1 MRMTGGTRGTGS
13 NRWGRSW
20 GVATL
25 AVLLAGGSAACSTPP
40 FGGGSETS
48 ATLGGGGATTTATP
62 PAGKENLARY
72 YGQRVEWQPCES
84 NQCAWLTVPVDYAK
98 PEGETIRLRMLK
110 VPARGSSKGTLF
122 VNPGGPGGSATEY
135 ASLAN
140 FIVTPAV
147 RQTYDVVG
155 VDPRGVAKSNPVT
168 CLDDKAMDAMMGADP
183 TPDDAAERTAV
194 EGIAKEF
201 AQACQAKYPN
211 LLPHLGTPDV
221 ARDMDVARAALGQD
235 KFLYLGKS
243 YGTYLGTVYAD
254 LFPAQVGRMVLDGA
268 MPPSL
273 SDTELSLGQAQGFET
288 ATRSY
293 VEDCVKKGGCPLGG
307 SVDDGMAAIRELLK
321 SVDAKPLPIK
331 GDPRVKELTEGWAS
345 MGMAAAMYSQQQWPE
360 LTSALRGAK
369 AGDGTGLFSLAAQ
382 YAERESDGSYG
393 GNIMQ
398 VISAVNCLDH
408 PVERLTEAQ
417 QEQQVAEFTK
427 VAPTWGRFMAGSSYT
442 CLNWPV
448 QSTNK
453 PRVITGEGANPILV
467 VGTTRDPATP
477 YAWAQQLAEQ
487 LKGARLVT
495 FDGDGHTAYMRSNR
509 CVNDAVD
516 GYLVGGKVPGGDVR
530 C

>member
-1 MRMTGGTRGTGS
+1 M
-13 NRWGRSW
+13 
-20 GVATL
+20 
-25 AVLLAGGSAACSTPP
+25 C
-40 FGGGSETS
+40 
-48 ATLGGGGATTTATP
+48 
-62 PAGKENLARY
+62 
-72 YGQRVEWQPCES
+72 
-84 NQCAWLTVPVDYAK
+84 
-98 PEGETIRLRMLK
+98 IRDR
-110 VPARGSSKGTLF
+110 
-122 VNPGGPGGSATEY
+122 
-135 ASLAN
+135 
-140 FIVTPAV
+140 
-147 RQTYDVVG
+147 
-155 VDPRGVAKSNPVT
+155 
-168 CLDDKAMDAMMGADP
+168 
-183 TPDDAAERTAV
+183 
-194 EGIAKEF
+194 
-201 AQACQAKYPN
+201 
-211 LLPHLGTPDV
+211 
-221 ARDMDVARAALGQD
+221 
-235 KFLYLGKS
+235 S

-360 LTSALRGAK
+360 LTNALRGAK

-408 PVERLTEAQ
+408 PVERMTEAQ

-453 PRVITGEGANPILV
+453 PRVITCLLY
-467 VGTTRDPATP
+467 T
-477 YAWAQQLAEQ
+477 
-487 LKGARLVT
+487 
-495 FDGDGHTAYMRSNR
+495 SR
-509 CVNDAVD
+509 CV
-516 GYLVGGKVPGGDVR
+516 
-530 C
+530 